1 MIPFNKLSDFILED
15 VGYFDITSDAII
27 PDDLKINAYIVS
39 KSHGILAGVEE
50 CYLLCKIFDVRC
62 KVLTPDGNQI
72 APKDKILFLSGSAKK
87 ILMIERV
94 VLNILMKMSG
104 IATNVHLL
112 VSTCRQ
118 VNPHVKISATRKTTP
133 GFRYFE
139 KKAVIIGGGDPH
151 RWKLDDMYL
160 IKSTHVD
167 IAGGIK
173 EAILRVK
180 KNRIFS
186 KLIDVE
192 VRNIDELLDAIH
204 YGADI
209 VMLDN
214 FTPTMVVDAIK
225 ILNEKGIRNK
235 VLIEVSGGIN
245 NDNIL
250 EYVKAGVD
258 IISLGCLTH
267 SYKSLDFHI
276 ELDLSGP
283 EGI

>member
-1 MIPFNKLSDFILED
+1 MIPFNKLSNFILED

-50 CYLLCKIFDVRC
+50 CYLLCKIFDVSC

-104 IATNVHLL
+104 IATNVHSL